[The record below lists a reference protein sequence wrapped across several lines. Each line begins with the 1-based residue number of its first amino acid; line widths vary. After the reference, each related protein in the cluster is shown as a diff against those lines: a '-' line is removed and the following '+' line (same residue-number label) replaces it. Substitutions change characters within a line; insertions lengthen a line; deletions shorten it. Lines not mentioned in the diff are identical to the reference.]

1 MMAQTPAA
9 RIWNNWSGAVTAR
22 PQSVEAPR
30 NEDDLGASIQ
40 AAPGPLRIIGS
51 GHSFTPLVASE
62 GTILDMSAF
71 SGLLA
76 HDAAQSTATVGA
88 GTKLSQ
94 LTGLLAGIGQALPNM
109 GDIDKQAIAG
119 ALGTATHGSGLSL
132 GAYHTLLRSIR
143 FADGRGALR
152 EYTADRDQEM
162 IHATGVTLG
171 VFGALTA
178 VTLQNVPAYRLR
190 RRRTVIPVGD
200 MLRDFESLMSSHRSA
215 ELFIIPFASH
225 ALHQMLNLTDK
236 PGEFQVSEEDEDGLA
251 TLKLLRTF
259 LKRVPWLRRK
269 LIGSAMAKLSDEEFS
284 GEWMK
289 VYVTDRKTKFNEME
303 YHLPFEEG
311 ARALA
316 EIIRLTEKQF
326 PEVYFPIEVRTVQAD
341 EFWLSPF
348 YRRKTCSIAV
358 HHDVG
363 ESPTAFFRAAETVF
377 RKYGGRPHWGKMHN
391 LTAADLAAIYP
402 RFKDAMEVR
411 RDIDPDNRFVSPYI
425 ARLLG
430 VGR

>member
-1 MMAQTPAA
+1 MTQHSPSGQV
-9 RIWNNWSGAVTAR
+9 WKNWSGAVTAR
-22 PQSVEAPR
+22 PQSVRAPR
-30 NEDDLGASIQ
+30 TDDDLSASIRT
-40 AAPGPLRIIGS
+40 ASGPLRIIGS

-71 SGLLA
+71 SGLLE
-76 HDAAQSTATVGA
+76 HDPTQLTATVGA

-132 GAYHTLLRSIR
+132 GAYHTLLRSMR

-152 EYTADRDQEM
+152 EYTVDRDQEM

-225 ALHQMLNLTDK
+225 ALHQMLNLTDE
-236 PGEFQVSEEDEDGLA
+236 PGDFQIADEDEDGLA

-259 LKRVPWLRRK
+259 LKRFPWLRRK

-289 VYVTDRKTKFNEME
+289 VYVTDRRTKFNEME
-303 YHLPFEEG
+303 YHIPFEEG
-311 ARALA
+311 ARALG
-316 EIIRLTEKQF
+316 EIIKLTEKHF
-326 PEVYFPIEVRTVQAD
+326 PEVYFPIEVRTVEAD

-348 YRRKTCSIAV
+348 YHRRTCSIAV

-363 ESPTAFFRAAETVF
+363 DNPAAFFRAVEAVF
-377 RKYGGRPHWGKMHN
+377 RRYGGRPHWGKMHN
-391 LTAADLAAIYP
+391 LNAVDLAASYP
-402 RFKDAMEVR
+402 RFRDAMEMR

-430 VGR
+430 I